1 MAGSGRNQL
10 MDVSENSTSWVGV
23 DWNQVGIVIL
33 RGDGGCFMS
42 QLGFFDLANRS
53 GGGNGL

>member
-1 MAGSGRNQL
+1 